1 MCSPGFESHRRFR
14 GLVVTL
20 GLLFAAASGFANQT
34 YAHGD
39 NDRVVLHGLGDR
51 CSETLVGADMDVE
64 GCPPDAD
71 RDSVPDSVDQCPG
84 TPYGVR
90 VDTRGC
96 ALDLDGD
103 GVPYYR
109 DRCHELLPP
118 GARVDAEGCL
128 VQLTLENVHFDFDRV
143 NLKPEAR
150 VILDRLTE
158 SLAGRPDVERVMVG
172 GHADSVGPMTYNQKL
187 SERRAR
193 SVVDYL
199 QRGGVG
205 QSIQA
210 AGYGETQPVASNAS
224 GGGRAMNRRVE
235 IELTKAPQAR

>member
-20 GLLFAAASGFANQT
+20 GLLFAAASGFATQT

-39 NDRVVLHGLGDR
+39 SDKVVLHDVGDR
-51 CSETLVGADMDVE
+51 CSETPAGAGMDVE

-103 GVPYYR
+103 GVPYYL

-128 VQLTLENVHFDFDRV
+128 AQLTLENVHFDFDLA

-150 VILDRLTE
+150 VILDRLVE
-158 SLAGRPDVERVMVG
+158 SLAGRPDVERVSVG
-172 GHADSVGPMTYNQKL
+172 GHADSVGSMTYNQGL

-199 QRGGVG
+199 QRGGVE
-205 QSIQA
+205 QAIQA
-210 AGYGETQPVASNAS
+210 TGYGETQPVASNDS
-224 GGGRAMNRRVE
+224 SSGRALNRRVE
-235 IELTKAPQAR
+235 IELKRAPQVR